1 MNSFHRYTYSK
12 PLHSICWHMEG
23 RQFVGSYGDGALV
36 TWNGTPAAGAKG
48 ANKPHSVVFPH
59 GKKNKE
65 TNKVEPC
72 DPIEKVTWLS
82 IVDYHP
88 CIFSCVVSPCY
99 VPFIFPIRYVI
110 FTYDV
115 HKNIWGTPPSSHWHS
130 NTT

>member
-1 MNSFHRYTYSK
+1 
-12 PLHSICWHMEG
+12 MEG

-36 TWNGTPAAGAKG
+36 TWNATPPSAGAKG

-72 DPIEKVTWLS
+72 DPIEKVSWLGYS
-82 IVDYHP
+82 GLSSVY
-88 CIFSCVVSPCY
+88 SAARVVSPCY

-115 HKNIWGTPPSSHWHS
+115 HKNIWGPPPSLRWHS
-130 NTT
+130 NAT